1 MIVLREEIM
10 QKIKDAGVVG
20 AGGAG
25 FPTHVKVNG
34 AAEHV
39 IVNGAEC
46 EPLLRVDQQLM
57 SEQAERMVQG
67 LEAVMAA
74 VGASLGTIAL
84 KGKYHDAIDALE
96 KAIAGKPIKLF
107 ILGDFYPAGD
117 EHVTVYEVTGK
128 IIPEGGIPLK
138 VGCVVNNVETLI
150 NVAHALDGCPVT
162 DTYLT
167 VTGEVPKPVTLKL
180 PIGTSMGEAL
190 ALAGQTDMQGKLL
203 VEGGPMMG
211 KVIDDFSQPITKTT
225 KGLIVL
231 KTEHPMMQARNMS
244 MAHIIKQAKAAC
256 IQCRRCSDLCPR
268 HMLGHKL
275 SPHRIMRG
283 LNYMD
288 GEETVMK
295 MALSCTECGACEFAC
310 NIMFLSPRR
319 VNGLLKQ
326 EFGKKGIKMALSA
339 GQEVIS
345 TSREFMKIPVKRLIA
360 FLGLTPYNVAA
371 PLVET
376 DYVPRKVTIPLR
388 QHIGA
393 PALPVVEVG
402 QRVARGA
409 LIGAIPEGAMGAN
422 IHAGISGVVRE
433 VSQHIV
439 IEADG
444 DGGGKQ

>member
-1 MIVLREEIM
+1 MREEIIK
-10 QKIKDAGVVG
+10 QIKDAGVVG

-25 FPTHVKVNG
+25 FPTHVKVN
-34 AAEHV
+34 AQAEHV

-57 SEQAERMVQG
+57 AVMAEKLVKG
-67 LEAVMAA
+67 LEAVMQS

-96 KAIAGKPIKLF
+96 KAIVGKPIKLF

-150 NVAHALDGCPVT
+150 NVADALDGRPVT

-180 PIGTSMGEAL
+180 PIGISIMEAL
-190 ALAGQTDMQGKLL
+190 ALAGQTNMQDKLL

-211 KVIDDFSQPITKTT
+211 KVVEDFSQPITKTT

-231 KTEHPMMQARNMS
+231 SVNHPMIMTRNMS
-244 MAHIIKQAKAAC
+244 LAQIIKQSKAAC
-256 IQCRRCSDLCPR
+256 IQCMRCTDLCPR
-268 HMLGHKL
+268 HMLGHSL

-283 LNYMD
+283 LNYMEGD
-288 GEETVMK
+288 QEVMK
-295 MALSCTECGACEFAC
+295 MAFSCTECGACEYAC
-310 NIMFLSPRR
+310 NMMLLSPRR

-326 EFGKKGIKMALSA
+326 ELAKKGIKPSPSKK
-339 GQEVIS
+339 QEVVAP
-345 TSREFMKIPVKRLIA
+345 SREFMKIPVKRLISS
-360 FLGLTPYNVAA
+360 LGLATYNVAA
-371 PLVET
+371 PLMDL
-376 DYVPRKVTIPLR
+376 DYAPKKVSIPLK

-393 PALPVVEVG
+393 PAQPVVEIG
-402 QRVARGA
+402 QEVKKGD
-409 LIGAIPEGAMGAN
+409 LIGAVPEGAMGAD
-422 IHAGISGVVRE
+422 IHASISGIVRE
-433 VSQHIV
+433 ISQFIV

>member
-1 MIVLREEIM
+1 MREEI
-10 QKIKDAGVVG
+10 IKQIKAAGVVG

-25 FPTHVKVNG
+25 FPTHVKVN
-34 AAEHV
+34 AQAEHV

-57 SEQAERMVQG
+57 ATMAEKMVKG
-67 LEAVMAA
+67 LEAVMQS

-96 KAIAGKPIKLF
+96 KAIHGKAIRLF

-138 VGCVVNNVETLI
+138 VGCVVNNAETLI
-150 NVAHALDGCPVT
+150 NVADALDGCPVT

-167 VTGEVPKPVTLKL
+167 VTGEVPKPITLKL
-180 PIGTSMGEAL
+180 PIGTSITEVL
-190 ALAGQTDMQGKLL
+190 ALAGQTNMQGKLL

-211 KVIDDFSQPITKTT
+211 KVVEDFSQPITKTT

-231 KTEHPMMQARNMS
+231 SVNHPMIKTRNMS
-244 MAHIIKQAKAAC
+244 LAHIIKQSKAGC
-256 IQCRRCSDLCPR
+256 IQCMRCTDLCPR
-268 HMLGHKL
+268 HMLGHNL
-275 SPHRIMRG
+275 SPHKIMRG
-283 LNYMD
+283 LNYMEGD
-288 GEETVMK
+288 QEVMK
-295 MALSCTECGACEFAC
+295 MAFSCTECGACEYAC
-310 NIMFLSPRR
+310 NMMLLSPRR
-319 VNGLLKQ
+319 VNALLKQ
-326 EFGKKGIKMALSA
+326 ELAKKGIKASPPQK
-339 GQEVIS
+339 QEVVAP
-345 TSREFMKIPVKRLIA
+345 SREFMKIPVKRLISS
-360 FLGLTPYNVAA
+360 LGLAPYNVAA
-371 PLVET
+371 PLVEL
-376 DYVPRKVTIPLR
+376 DYAPQKVSIPLK

-393 PALPVVEVG
+393 PAQPLVEIG
-402 QRVARGA
+402 QKVERGA

-422 IHAGISGVVRE
+422 VHASISGTVRE
-433 VSQHIV
+433 ISQCIV

>member
-1 MIVLREEIM
+1 MHEEIVR
-10 QKIKDAGVVG
+10 QIKDAGVVG

-25 FPTHVKVNG
+25 FPTHIKVN
-34 AAEHV
+34 ASADHV

-57 SEQAERMVQG
+57 AAMADRLVKG
-67 LEAVMAA
+67 IEAAMKAT
-74 VGASLGTIAL
+74 GAHLGTIAL
-84 KGKYHDAIDALE
+84 KGKYHDAIEALE

-117 EHVTVYEVTGK
+117 EHVTVYEVVGK

-150 NVAHALDGCPVT
+150 NVADALEGCPVT

-167 VTGEVPKPVTLKL
+167 ITGEVPKPITVKL
-180 PIGTSMGEAL
+180 PIGTPIAEAL
-190 ALAGQTDMQGKLL
+190 ALAGQTNMGGKLL

-211 KVIDDFSQPITKTT
+211 KVVEDFSQPITKTT

-231 KTEHPMMQARNMS
+231 AEDHPMIQKRNMS

-256 IQCRRCSDLCPR
+256 IQCMRCTDMCPR
-268 HMLGHKL
+268 HMLGHRL

-283 LNYMD
+283 LNYFEGD
-288 GEETVMK
+288 QDVMK
-295 MALSCTECGACEFAC
+295 MALSCTECGACEYAC
-310 NIMFLSPRR
+310 NMMLLSPRR

-326 EFGKKGIKMALSA
+326 EFGKKGIKPTPPSKPEAA
-339 GQEVIS
+339 VP
-345 TSREFMKIPVKRLIA
+345 SREFMKIPVKRLVSS
-360 FLGLTPYNVAA
+360 LGLATYNVAA

-376 DYVPRKVTIPLR
+376 GFTPKKVFIPLR

-393 PALPVVEVG
+393 PAQPIVKVG
-402 QRVARGA
+402 QRVERGS
-409 LIGAIPEGAMGAN
+409 LIGAIPEEAMGAN
-422 IHAGISGVVRE
+422 VHASISGIVRE
-433 VSQHIV
+433 ISQNIV

>member
-1 MIVLREEIM
+1 MREEII
-10 QKIKDAGVVG
+10 QQIKDAGVVG

-25 FPTHVKVNG
+25 FPTHVKVN
-34 AAEHV
+34 AQAEHV

-57 SEQAERMVQG
+57 ATMAEKVVKG
-67 LEAVMAA
+67 LEAVMQS

-84 KGKYHDAIDALE
+84 KGKYHEAIEAME
-96 KAIAGKPIKLF
+96 KAISGKPIKLF

-150 NVAHALDGCPVT
+150 NVADAIDGRPVT

-167 VTGEVPKPVTLKL
+167 VTGEVPKPITLKL
-180 PIGTSMGEAL
+180 PIGISIKEAL
-190 ALAGQTDMQGKLL
+190 ALAGQTNMDGKLL

-211 KVIDDFSQPITKTT
+211 KVVEDFSQPITKTT

-231 KTEHPMMQARNMS
+231 SANHPMMMKRNMS
-244 MAHIIKQAKAAC
+244 LAHIIRQSKAAC
-256 IQCRRCSDLCPR
+256 IQCMRCTDLCPR
-268 HMLGHKL
+268 HMLGHRL
-275 SPHRIMRG
+275 SPHKIMRG
-283 LNYMD
+283 LNYMEGD
-288 GEETVMK
+288 QEVMK
-295 MALSCTECGACEFAC
+295 MAFSCTECGACEYAC
-310 NIMFLSPRR
+310 NMMLLSPRR

-326 EFGKKGIKMALSA
+326 ELAKKGIKPVPSMNH
-339 GQEVIS
+339 EVVVP
-345 TSREFMKIPVKRLIA
+345 SREFMKIPVKRLISS
-360 FLGLTPYNVAA
+360 LGLAPYNVAA
-371 PLVET
+371 PLADV
-376 DYVPRKVTIPLR
+376 DYAPQKVSIPLK

-393 PALPVVEVG
+393 PAQPVVKIGQEVK
-402 QRVARGA
+402 RGA
-409 LIGAIPEGAMGAN
+409 LIGAVPEGAMGAD
-422 IHAGISGVVRE
+422 IHASISGIVRE
-433 VSQHIV
+433 ISQCIV

>member
-1 MIVLREEIM
+1 MHEEMI

-25 FPTHVKVNG
+25 FPTHVKVN
-34 AAEHV
+34 ASAEHV

-57 SEQAERMVQG
+57 AVMADRLVKG
-67 LEAVMAA
+67 LEAVMQTT
-74 VGASLGTIAL
+74 GASLGTIAL
-84 KGKYHDAIDALE
+84 KGKYHDAIEALE

-117 EHVTVYEVTGK
+117 EHVTVYEVVGK

-138 VGCVVNNVETLI
+138 VGCVVDNVETLI
-150 NVAHALDGCPVT
+150 NVADALEGCPVT

-167 VTGEVPKPVTLKL
+167 VTGEVPNPITVKL
-180 PIGTSMGEAL
+180 PIGTTVAEAL
-190 ALAGQTDMQGKLL
+190 ALAGQTDMRGKLV

-231 KTEHPMMQARNMS
+231 AEDHPMMKKRNIS

-256 IQCRRCSDLCPR
+256 IQCMRCTDMCPR
-268 HMLGHKL
+268 HMLGHRL

-283 LNYMD
+283 LNYFD
-288 GEETVMK
+288 GDQEVMK
-295 MALSCTECGACEFAC
+295 MAFSCTECGACEYAC
-310 NIMFLSPRR
+310 DMMLLSPRR
-319 VNGLLKQ
+319 VNALLKQ
-326 EFGKKGIKMALSA
+326 ELGKKGMKATPPSKP
-339 GQEVIS
+339 EVVVP
-345 TSREFMKIPVKRLIA
+345 SREYMKIPVKRLISS
-360 FLGLTPYNVAA
+360 LGLTPYNVAA
-371 PLVET
+371 PLVDT
-376 DYVPRKVTIPLR
+376 DYAPKKVTIPLK

-393 PALPVVEVG
+393 PAQAVVTVG
-402 QRVARGA
+402 QHVERGA
-409 LIGAIPEGAMGAN
+409 LIGAIPEGAMGASV
-422 IHAGISGVVRE
+422 HASIRGTVRE
-433 VSQHIV
+433 VSQNIV